1 MQHSIKNEKIK
12 YKIYNLKQNIN
23 QQHGP
28 HQQQPNRLVKTSFVA
43 SKNKKRIVSWVWG
56 RMRLG
61 EWERA
66 WWRRGRAWD
75 RIEETGRGKGMG
87 GNFIRMEGL
96 NSKGGG
102 ANSNSHLYY

>member
-43 SKNKKRIVSWVWG
+43 SKNKKKIVSWV
-56 RMRLG
+56 
-61 EWERA
+61 
-66 WWRRGRAWD
+66 
-75 RIEETGRGKGMG
+75 
-87 GNFIRMEGL
+87 
-96 NSKGGG
+96 
-102 ANSNSHLYY
+102 